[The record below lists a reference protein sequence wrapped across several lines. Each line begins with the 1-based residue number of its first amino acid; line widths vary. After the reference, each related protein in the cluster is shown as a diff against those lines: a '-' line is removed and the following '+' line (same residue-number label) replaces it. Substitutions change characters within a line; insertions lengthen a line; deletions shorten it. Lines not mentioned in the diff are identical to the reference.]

1 MKLKALFAVLI
12 LASCQTEVKVKN
24 SLLEA
29 MPPHAAFIVH
39 INDYSKFQSE
49 LKNNNFTVA
58 AKSLPVV
65 EDLFKKL
72 EYIDFPE
79 SKTTIA
85 LGLYE
90 IGKSDFEFFLL
101 TKDKLPEIA
110 VADVANKIVEQ
121 FTYENQS
128 YTKYTLNGTPIFTM
142 GGQNVYLTSSS
153 QLLLENFIR
162 TEQTSI
168 PLPALKKLQRVSDTM
183 ASANVYLNLEHSSG
197 ILKKY
202 LKNNTMDPISE
213 FADWI
218 GFDFSADQ
226 NELNLSG
233 ICLANDS
240 TKNIVNL
247 LKGDTPLPSTLS
259 AVLPQTTNTMLSY
272 ALNDPKSFIQK
283 QNTYL
288 DRATSKDTLFT
299 TIEEIGIAHINNQRV
314 VVLNSFGSEALKE
327 KLSPFT
333 TTLTNYQN
341 KEIYGLN
348 DEDLLDKNLNPLIS
362 GFSCNFYT
370 LIENTFAFAEQ
381 KETLENFISNN
392 NRGTSFNTS
401 KTHQTS
407 TAAMA
412 SEANLTFLANDKGIQ
427 QLIAEDFT
435 TDFANAFNKLGL
447 EDYAYAS
454 QFIADTDFLH
464 ANIIISKTKEVVAN
478 NTVGPLY
485 TVALDTDL
493 ATDPQFV
500 KNHRT
505 GKQEIVVQDID
516 NFLYLIST
524 EGKVLWKKQLS
535 GKIRGKIH
543 QVDLYKNG
551 KLQLAFCTN
560 NQFTILDRNG
570 KVVAPFEMT
579 YESGN
584 LNALAVFD
592 YEKNRNY
599 RFVVTQGRKVFMYD
613 SQGQIVDGFVYKEA
627 AHAVLEAPEHF
638 RISGKDYLAFRLDN
652 NTITFRHRAG
662 QERIKVA
669 AKIDFSENATFL
681 YKNKFSL
688 TDKNGVLHQIDTK
701 GKVSKT
707 NFNLGKDHGM
717 FATSKTLALMD
728 ENVLSI
734 RGKKVELDLGVY
746 TAPKIFYIYD
756 KIYVGVTDLQNQQIY
771 LFDSQAKPIADFPVY
786 GTSMIDLSDIDQDK
800 KIEVV
805 AKDQENSVIVYQIN

>member
-1 MKLKALFAVLI
+1 MKLKALLAVLI

-24 SLLEA
+24 SLLQH
-29 MPPHAAFIVH
+29 MPQDAAFIVH
-39 INDYSKFQSE
+39 INDFSKFQSE
-49 LKNNNFTVA
+49 LKNNTFTA
-58 AKSLPVV
+58 SAKSLPLF

-79 SKTTIA
+79 SKIPLA

-90 IGKSDFEFFLL
+90 IGKGDFDFFLL

-110 VADVANKIVEQ
+110 IADVANKTVEQ

-128 YTKYTLNGTPIFTM
+128 YTRYTLNGTPIFTT
-142 GGQNVYLTSSS
+142 GAQNVSLISSS

-162 TEQTSI
+162 TAQTSI
-168 PLPALKKLQRVSDTM
+168 PLAALEKLERVSDTM

-202 LKNNTMDPISE
+202 LKNKTIDPLSG

-226 NELNLSG
+226 NRLSLSG

-240 TKNIVNL
+240 TKKIVNL
-247 LKGDTPLPSTLS
+247 FKGDSPLPSTLS
-259 AVLPQTTNTMLSY
+259 TVLPQATNALVSY
-272 ALNDPKSFIQK
+272 TLNDTKGFIQK
-283 QNTYL
+283 QNSYL
-288 DRATSKDTLFT
+288 DRATPKDTLFT
-299 TIEEIGIAHINNQRV
+299 TIEEIGLVRINNQKI
-314 VVLNSFGSEALKE
+314 VVLNSYGSEVLKE

-333 TTLTNYQN
+333 TTISNYQN

-348 DEDLLDKNLNPLIS
+348 ATDLLDKNLNPLIS
-362 GFSCNFYT
+362 GFSSKFYT
-370 LIENTFAFAEQ
+370 VIENTFAFAEQ
-381 KETLENFISNN
+381 RETLQNFISNS
-392 NRGTSFNTS
+392 NRGTSFSTS

-412 SEANLTFLANDKGIQ
+412 NEANLTFLANDNGLQ

-435 TDFANAFNKLGL
+435 PAFTDAFNKLGL

-454 QFIADTDFLH
+454 QFIADTGFLH
-464 ANIIISKTKEVVAN
+464 ANITISKNKEVVAN
-478 NTVGPLY
+478 NTVGSLF

-516 NFLYLIST
+516 NYLYLIST
-524 EGKVLWKKQLS
+524 EGKVLWKKQLG

-560 NQFTILDRNG
+560 NQFIVLDRNG

-579 YESGN
+579 FESGN

-592 YEKNRNY
+592 YEKSRNY

-613 SQGQIVDGFVYKEA
+613 SQGKIVDGFVYKEA
-627 AHAVLEAPEHF
+627 EHAVLDAPEHF

-669 AKIDFSENATFL
+669 PKIDFSDNGTFL

-688 TDKNGVLHQIDTK
+688 TDKKGVLFQIDTK
-701 GKVSKT
+701 GKVSQT
-707 NFNLGKDHGM
+707 NFNLGEDHGM

-786 GTSMIDLSDIDQDK
+786 GTSLIDLSDIDRDK